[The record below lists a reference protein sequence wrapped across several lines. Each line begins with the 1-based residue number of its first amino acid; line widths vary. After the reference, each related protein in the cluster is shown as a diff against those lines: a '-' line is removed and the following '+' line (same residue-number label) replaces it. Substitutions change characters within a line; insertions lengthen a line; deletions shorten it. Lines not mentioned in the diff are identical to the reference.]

1 MTSGI
6 VLGIGLGFNDHAPE
20 QIATFSA
27 FHQQA
32 ADELGGNHFG
42 RAAEEGVR
50 EGWEIVGNG
59 LVVSCR
65 IGSGEVRRPACIPV
79 TQAQVLYELF

>member
-6 VLGIGLGFNDHAPE
+6 VLGLGFSDHAPE

-42 RAAEEGVR
+42 RAGEEGV
-50 EGWEIVGNG
+50 GQG
-59 LVVSCR
+59 LENFR
-65 IGSGEVRRPACIPV
+65 
-79 TQAQVLYELF
+79 